1 MDATENLDV
10 FDKVILSEDIMP
22 EPLPEHIQ
30 CAKCRQ
36 IKPRAQ
42 FKRRL
47 THRETRRYG
56 KQGEYGMTV
65 LSKYCKDCQPK
76 RRKNWDTMSQ
86 TELLKIQE
94 EGAHLHGITEYR
106 LEALIEKSKNKD
118 VDANRARSLALRRRH
133 AEKVCAKSLK
143 LADATVKKL
152 RPRLTYKAQSP
163 EKLGYLKLL
172 LSYAIR
178 TRDHI
183 KADISMGNYER
194 WQDTPKTFTDFLTLG
209 ERNEITHH
217 YEQIPYEERLRM
229 RKIY

>member
-1 MDATENLDV
+1 
-10 FDKVILSEDIMP
+10 MP
-22 EPLPEHIQ
+22 EPLPDHIQ

-36 IKPRAQ
+36 IKPRAH

-56 KQGEYGMTV
+56 KQGENVMTV
-65 LSKYCKDCQPK
+65 LSKNCKDCQPK

-86 TELLKIQE
+86 KELLKIQS
-94 EGAHLHGITEYR
+94 EGAHLYGITEYR
-106 LEALIEKSKNKD
+106 LEKLIANATTKD
-118 VDANRARSLALRRRH
+118 VDANRSRSLVLRRRH

-152 RPRLTYKAQSP
+152 RPRLTYKAQST
-163 EKLGYLKLL
+163 EKLAYLKLL
-172 LSYAIR
+172 LAYALR
-178 TRDHI
+178 TRNHI
-183 KADISMGNYER
+183 KADIGMGNYER

-209 ERNEITHH
+209 ERNEITQA
-217 YEQIPYEERLRM
+217 YEHIPHEERLRM